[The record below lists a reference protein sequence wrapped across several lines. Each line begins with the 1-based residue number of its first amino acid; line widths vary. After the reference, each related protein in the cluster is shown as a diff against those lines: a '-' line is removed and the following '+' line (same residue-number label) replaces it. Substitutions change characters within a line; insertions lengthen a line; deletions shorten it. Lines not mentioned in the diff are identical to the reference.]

1 MIKNLIN
8 KPFELQNPF
17 AEHIIFSFPENIISR
32 FDVAVNDVAEEF
44 AEKLQSKIF
53 YFEMFCCK
61 MKSFVLYYSYYICI
75 GRCIMAV
82 SYKKLWILLIE
93 KNMKKT
99 DLRIQSGISTGALA
113 KLGKN
118 ENVNTEVLA
127 FREKLKWWQWIGV
140 AIGIIATA
148 ILS

>member
-1 MIKNLIN
+1 
-8 KPFELQNPF
+8 
-17 AEHIIFSFPENIISR
+17 
-32 FDVAVNDVAEEF
+32 
-44 AEKLQSKIF
+44 
-53 YFEMFCCK
+53 
-61 MKSFVLYYSYYICI
+61 
-75 GRCIMAV
+75 MAV

-127 FREKLKWWQWIGV
+127 KICKALDCKIEDIMEMV
-140 AIGIIATA
+140 PDEEE
-148 ILS
+148 